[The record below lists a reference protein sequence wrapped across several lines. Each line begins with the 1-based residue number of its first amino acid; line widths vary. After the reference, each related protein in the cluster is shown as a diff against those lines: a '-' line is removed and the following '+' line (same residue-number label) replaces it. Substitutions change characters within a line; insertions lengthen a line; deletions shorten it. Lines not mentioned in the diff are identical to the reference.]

1 VNRSVTPALATG
13 ATAPTPPVTL
23 TPGVDALDGNLAPV
37 MSTTIRSL
45 PGSITGVAQLQ
56 LPLPPGSGPLVPLTV
71 TPTIVGKTLRERL
84 ILIWAR
90 SK

>member
-1 VNRSVTPALATG
+1 
-13 ATAPTPPVTL
+13 
-23 TPGVDALDGNLAPV
+23 